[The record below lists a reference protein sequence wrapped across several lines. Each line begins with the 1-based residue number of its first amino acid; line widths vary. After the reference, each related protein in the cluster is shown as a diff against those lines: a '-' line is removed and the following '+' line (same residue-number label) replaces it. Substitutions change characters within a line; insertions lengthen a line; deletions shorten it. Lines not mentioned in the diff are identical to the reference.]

1 MDAIATTIDKLN
13 EAIGKA
19 ASLLVLPLVAV
30 VFYEIIMR
38 YVFDRPTVWGFEMTL
53 FIYGVNYMLG
63 LALTE
68 GRGGHVSVDVLT
80 MHLRPRAKA
89 LMGIISYTI
98 LFVPVW
104 VCMVIWNWKYAINST
119 RMLER
124 NPTSWNPSVWP
135 IKLLMALGVLLLF
148 LQGISTLIR
157 HIQTYRGLK
166 D

>member
-19 ASLLVLPLVAV
+19 ASLLVLPLVGV

-38 YVFDRPTVWGFEMTL
+38 YVFDKPTVWGFEMTL